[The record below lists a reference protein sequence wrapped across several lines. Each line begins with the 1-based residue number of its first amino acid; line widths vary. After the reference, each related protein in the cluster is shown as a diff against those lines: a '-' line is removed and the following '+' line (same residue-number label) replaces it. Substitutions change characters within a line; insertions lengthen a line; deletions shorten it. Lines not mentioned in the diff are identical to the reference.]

1 MATTAGLKRQLQ
13 DNHDSASAAKRQT
26 LSSGATDSSTQPT
39 SSRNGAR
46 SRSSKASQFNGAS
59 NEAPWVSLRCLVSS
73 REAAALIGQK
83 GENITLLRQ
92 TAGVRCSFSDNIKGV
107 TERIVTISGPVE
119 GVSKACGLLVRTIFS
134 EPLDQQATESKKYSL
149 RTVIP
154 HKAMGPIIGKAGAR
168 LREIRE
174 SSGATLSVSE
184 TLLPLS
190 NERSLLIHGDADAIQ
205 HAALMIC
212 QHLLDQS
219 EKLSLANV
227 QYYNPLPMCGIFGH
241 LSHWQLYV
249 EKNVATPA
257 NPYGVSP
264 NGYSAAD
271 YAAQL
276 GIADVITEEPTVTP
290 EPKSATKEST
300 QRPPIV
306 PSVQAATSVQS
317 AQQQAQQALPG
328 QPMTQQIY
336 IPNDMVGAIIGKG
349 GTKINEIRQLSGS
362 NIKINEPQDNSNE
375 RLVTITGTSECNQM
389 ALYLLHSRLENEK
402 KR

>member
-1 MATTAGLKRQLQ
+1 MATTAGLKRHTPD
-13 DNHDSASAAKRQT
+13 DNASIATKRQA
-26 LSSGATDSSTQPT
+26 LSRGAANSSK
-39 SSRNGAR
+39 SVAGNRNGAQ
-46 SRSSKASQFNGAS
+46 SKSSKSNGPS
-59 NEAPWVSLRCLVSS
+59 NEALWVSLRCLVSG
-73 REAAALIGQK
+73 REAAALIGK
-83 GENITLLRQ
+83 NGENITLVREL
-92 TAGVRCSFSDNIKGV
+92 AAVRCSFSDNIRGAA
-107 TERIVTISGPVE
+107 ERIVTITGTVE
-119 GVSKACGLLVRTIFS
+119 GVAKACQLLVRTILN
-134 EPLDQQATESKKYSL
+134 EPLDQTAIEPKKHSL
-149 RTVIP
+149 RILIP

-174 SSGATLSVSE
+174 SSGTTLTVSE

-190 NERSLLIHGDADAIQ
+190 NERSLLVHGDADAVQ
-205 HAALMIC
+205 QAALMIC

-219 EKLSLANV
+219 EKLALANV
-227 QYYNPLPMCGIFGH
+227 QYYNPLPICGAFGH
-241 LSHWQLYV
+241 VNHWHLYV
-249 EKNVATPA
+249 EKNVATPV

-264 NGYSAAD
+264 NGYSGAD

-276 GIADVITEEPTVTP
+276 GIVDVRGDEQALTP
-290 EPKSATKEST
+290 EPRSATKEST
-300 QRPPIV
+300 QRTPIV
-306 PSVQAATSVQS
+306 PTVQAATSVQS

-349 GTKINEIRQLSGS
+349 GAKINEIRQLSGS

>member
-13 DNHDSASAAKRQT
+13 DNHNSTSAVKRQT

-39 SSRNGAR
+39 SKNGAQ
-46 SRSSKASQFNGAS
+46 SKSSKASKFNGAS
-59 NEAPWVSLRCLVSS
+59 NEACWVSLRCLVSS
-73 REAAALIGQK
+73 REAAALIGQN
-83 GENITLLRQ
+83 GENITLVRQ

-119 GVSKACGLLVRTIFS
+119 GVSKACGLLVHTILG
-134 EPLDQQATESKKYSL
+134 EPLDQKATESKKYSL

-249 EKNVATPA
+249 EKNVATPV

-276 GIADVITEEPTVTP
+276 GIADVTTEEPTLTP
-290 EPKSATKEST
+290 EPRSATKESA

-349 GTKINEIRQLSGS
+349 GMKINEIRQLSGS

>member
-13 DNHDSASAAKRQT
+13 DNHDSTSAVKRQT

-39 SSRNGAR
+39 SKNGAQ
-46 SRSSKASQFNGAS
+46 SKSSKALKFNGAS
-59 NEAPWVSLRCLVSS
+59 NEASWLSLRCLVSS
-73 REAAALIGQK
+73 REAAALIGLK
-83 GENITLLRQ
+83 GENITLVRQ
-92 TAGVRCSFSDNIKGV
+92 TAGVRCSFSDNRKGV

-119 GVSKACGLLVRTIFS
+119 NVSKACGLLVRTIAS

-154 HKAMGPIIGKAGAR
+154 HKAMGPIIGKAGVR

-219 EKLSLANV
+219 EKLSFANV

-249 EKNVATPA
+249 EKNVATPV

-290 EPKSATKEST
+290 EPRSATKESA

-349 GTKINEIRQLSGS
+349 GMKINEIRQLSGS

>member
-1 MATTAGLKRQLQ
+1 MATTHLKRHVP
-13 DNHDSASAAKRQT
+13 HDDQPASPIKRQALPT
-26 LSSGATDSSTQPT
+26 TGSSAVANSN
-39 SSRNGAR
+39 RNG
-46 SRSSKASQFNGAS
+46 SQTKSSKTLKFNSVSNDASR
-59 NEAPWVSLRCLVSS
+59 VSLRCLVSS
-73 REAAALIGQK
+73 RAAGALIGQK
-83 GENITLLRQ
+83 GENIALVREA
-92 TAGVRCSFSDNIKGV
+92 AGVRCSFSDNTKGV
-107 TERIVTISGPVE
+107 TERIVTISGSVE
-119 GVSKACGLLVRTIFS
+119 GVSKACALIVRTIS
-134 EPLDQQATESKKYSL
+134 NGPLDQSATESKKYSL

-154 HKAMGPIIGKAGAR
+154 HKAMGTIIGKAGSR

-174 SSGATLSVSE
+174 SSGATFSVSE

-190 NERSLLIHGDADAIQ
+190 TERSLLIHGEADAIQ
-205 HAALMIC
+205 QAALMIC
-212 QHLLDQS
+212 EHLLDLS
-219 EKLSLANV
+219 EKLALANV
-227 QYYNPLPMCGIFGH
+227 QYYNPLPMGGSFGH

-249 EKNVATPA
+249 EKNVATPV

-264 NGYSAAD
+264 DGYTAAD
-271 YAAQL
+271 YATQL
-276 GIADVITEEPTVTP
+276 GITNLATDEATITPDP
-290 EPKSATKEST
+290 RSAPKDAP
-300 QRPPIV
+300 RPAVV
-306 PSVQAATSVQS
+306 PSVQTATSVQS

-328 QPMTQQIY
+328 QPLTQQIY